1 MNWRGFEFWFYSS
14 FYLTRIRKKALR
26 SGEGRGVEGEGSGG
40 VEARNY
46 CWDLQVVF
54 QFCFSFST
62 LFCEFHFCFQ
72 FQLWVS
78 VPGGFLK
85 IVCVLQ
91 FRRSVSGCGF
101 SVSVNCKQFGSWVFQ
116 FCAIWDFNSVSVSV
130 QSVSTSVQFQVVSCP
145 GLG

>member
-1 MNWRGFEFWFYSS
+1 MNWRGFEFRFCSS

-62 LFCEFHFCFQ
+62 LFY
-72 FQLWVS
+72 VS
-78 VPGGFLK
+78 FLFPISDCGFLK

-116 FCAIWDFNSVSVSV
+116 FCAIWGFNSVSVSV
-130 QSVSTSVQFQVVSCP
+130 QSVSASVQFQVVSCP